1 MVDSTTGAN
10 TGDAIGKESS
20 LSNWAG
26 DYVTTGILEP
36 AAGLAKDPYEAYQGP
51 LTAGAST
58 LQSQGFTGI
67 SQLNNPTSADSITN
81 QMGGFTPDAATL
93 DPYMN
98 PYTDTVINRTAA
110 DMRRQSQIDALGDRS
125 AMTNAGAF
133 GGSRDALL
141 RAERA
146 GNLNRGIGDMA
157 AAQRAQGFDFAV
169 DRARTG
175 QEMTNKYG
183 MDVLAAQTEAGGV
196 QRGIAS
202 EGIAADYEEYIK
214 EQDYDYKQLQFLH
227 SLLQGMPLSA
237 QSRSYTEPSQIDELV
252 NAGYDLETI
261 LKLVGLDGGSGSES
275 ETELNYDINNDG
287 VEDEYDV
294 GPAQPV

>member
-1 MVDSTTGAN
+1 MVFLPPRSSKSVLCSKLFPAWYIGRHPEHEILTVSHSDQLSSDFGRSVRDVVSTEEFQKIFRG
-10 TGDAIGKESS
+10 
-20 LSNWAG
+20 
-26 DYVTTGILEP
+26 V
-36 AAGLAKDPYEAYQGP
+36 Q
-51 LTAGAST
+51 
-58 LQSQGFTGI
+58 
-67 SQLNNPTSADSITN
+67 
-81 QMGGFTPDAATL
+81 
-93 DPYMN
+93 
-98 PYTDTVINRTAA
+98 
-110 DMRRQSQIDALGDRS
+110 
-125 AMTNAGAF
+125 
-133 GGSRDALL
+133 LL